1 MIPFSKG
8 LYLLEALYSFFVYDS
23 ITNKYIS
30 LVTKCNRRE
39 NCILEYPR
47 KINELSFVKL
57 DSSITFIYN
66 INDLSNCMEIECDNF
81 SLTRFLNH
89 PKFLITTKSFSI
101 IQYEN
106 NNDQY
111 VTIKE
116 LGEIK
121 QEIQKSFQFSLL
133 LNNNLL
139 FIFDEFSKD
148 YLLLDFKK
156 EFSYHI
162 NSKNKYA
169 FCNSQIDNNGRL
181 LKLDSPV
188 FKQLRQYIQFSKL
201 EPTYNIYALN
211 RKKTEFFV
219 TNGCHL
225 IIFNKIKILHILPF
239 KHSDVRGF
247 KIGKFKYFF
256 TIEKILKDYNDFVYI
271 FNSKTKSLKCLN
283 NEKIQGNSFYYNNK
297 LSYITISIDEIKI
310 IDFETGKI
318 VKQIKAENQGN
329 LISAIVCPKNR
340 ILSASQNTKLC
351 LWDIETGKL
360 LFFKEVR
367 SSLTYDWADM
377 YITKNEVVVID
388 FINYIS
394 SINSMLDLNNLEK
407 DICDDNSGVNDF
419 LKQKFIIKLKRI
431 MKMVFSK
438 NYYIIKRQAQIYKI
452 FMN

>member
-30 LVTKCNRRE
+30 LVTKFNRRE
-39 NCILEYPR
+39 NCILGYPR

-121 QEIQKSFQFSLL
+121 KEIQKPFQFSLL

-162 NSKNKYA
+162 
-169 FCNSQIDNNGRL
+169 CNSQIDNNGRL

-188 FKQLRQYIQFSKL
+188 FKQLRQYIQFSEL

-340 ILSASQNTKLC
+340 ILAASQNTKLC

-388 FINYIS
+388 FINYIR

>member
-1 MIPFSKG
+1 M
-8 LYLLEALYSFFVYDS
+8 YLLEAVYSFFVYDS

-188 FKQLRQYIQFSKL
+188 FKQLRQYIPLLFI
-201 EPTYNIYALN
+201 TYIYLNFNTSSISSLISLGQTNI
-211 RKKTEFFV
+211 
-219 TNGCHL
+219 
-225 IIFNKIKILHILPF
+225 
-239 KHSDVRGF
+239 
-247 KIGKFKYFF
+247 F
-256 TIEKILKDYNDFVYI
+256 T
-271 FNSKTKSLKCLN
+271 TSLKTQYL
-283 NEKIQGNSFYYNNK
+283 Q
-297 LSYITISIDEIKI
+297 
-310 IDFETGKI
+310 
-318 VKQIKAENQGN
+318 
-329 LISAIVCPKNR
+329 LIS
-340 ILSASQNTKLC
+340 
-351 LWDIETGKL
+351 
-360 LFFKEVR
+360 
-367 SSLTYDWADM
+367 SSSS
-377 YITKNEVVVID
+377 
-388 FINYIS
+388 S
-394 SINSMLDLNNLEK
+394 SILTT
-407 DICDDNSGVNDF
+407 V
-419 LKQKFIIKLKRI
+419 
-431 MKMVFSK
+431 SK
-438 NYYIIKRQAQIYKI
+438 AQRE
-452 FMN
+452 